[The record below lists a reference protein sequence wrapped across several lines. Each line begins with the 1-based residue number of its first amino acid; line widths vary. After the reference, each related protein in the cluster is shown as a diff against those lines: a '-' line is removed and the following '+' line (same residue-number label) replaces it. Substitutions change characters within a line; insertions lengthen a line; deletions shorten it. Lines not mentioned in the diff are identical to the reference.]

1 MMQAG
6 SEAGRRKPVSDAAA
20 NTLNGG
26 SFMKNSVI
34 QCALA
39 LATRTGGRGLAAV
52 AASSV
57 LALAPLSAQAQNSAT
72 TATET
77 STQGGT
83 LEEVVVTAE
92 YRAEKL
98 QETPLAITALSG
110 DALAE
115 RGIDNLDEVAK
126 AAPNVNLF
134 QANAA
139 YGKTMAASIRGIG
152 QGDFNFASA
161 EQGVGIYVDDVYFAN
176 TFGSMFDLLD
186 VDRVEVLRGPQ
197 GTLFGKNS
205 IGGAIRLVSKQPTGD
220 DSGYAEVTV
229 GDYSRREVRAG
240 FDVALIKD
248 VLMLR
253 VSGLSKDRNG
263 YVDRID
269 YACEHPSTAGSLPVQ
284 QLGEGNCTLGTEG
297 GVDVKGGRAQLR
309 WVPSDSVQDTVEA
322 SVIDD
327 NSEAA
332 AEVMVVADPALSPA
346 MQAFNATSLIPKYGI
361 PYDQRF
367 QTGGTYTNYSTF
379 YDPFTGTSYPAV
391 NTVHEWSTSN
401 VLTWSII
408 PEVQFKSI
416 TAQQGWWG
424 NFSDDQDNSPMGLA
438 WAYNLLDHR
447 QFTQEFQLTGKAFD
461 DKLNW
466 AAGAFYFWG
475 YSLNRGHIDLNF
487 DAGFFP
493 PGPPF
498 NGQPLL
504 GFNQDDPAYTE
515 DKAGFLQGTYA
526 ITDQLHLTAGGR
538 YTKENKNYTF
548 NHYNPLID
556 IPNPVLDLRGVE
568 GRTSYDHVDWKA
580 GLDYQW
586 TSDLMTYVSATTG
599 FRGGGFNPRPFT
611 NLQITSYKPEK
622 LTEYEVGIKSEWL
635 DHRVRANL
643 AAYYGAYRDVIVT
656 SQRLDATGAPFTAP
670 ENVGSADI
678 TGGEFELDATPLPGL
693 TISYTAG
700 LTNFKWKDLGNNQ
713 GCQDLGAAAIPE
725 GTAANYNCI
734 SGNPGYGDLNVGMPK
749 WTSSLGAQYEILL
762 GNAGSLTPRADV
774 NYHSPYYNN
783 NYNNYDPDGTGVA
796 VTPAMALLNGRLT
809 WASLNHLWSVAAFC
823 TNCANKY
830 YYQSFLDLRAFG
842 EGQMSAQPGEPR
854 EWGITFRR
862 NFGAPVEPQTI
873 VKEVVR
879 EVVREVPAPPP
890 PPPPPIPPPP
900 PPPKGDL
907 RLEGV
912 NFATNS
918 ADLIPQSGVTL
929 DDVARQLKGY
939 PELVIQVRGYTD
951 SRGSAAHNLDLSQ
964 RRAESVMQY
973 LRQHGVTNSM
983 TAKGYGKEDPIAD
996 NSTKDGQLTNRRV
1009 TLHIESAH

>member
-1 MMQAG
+1 
-6 SEAGRRKPVSDAAA
+6 
-20 NTLNGG
+20 
-26 SFMKNSVI
+26 MKNSAVTHSTHAGPARI
-34 QCALA
+34 VSLTALA
-39 LATRTGGRGLAAV
+39 ACIGF
-52 AASSV
+52 V
-57 LALAPLSAQAQNSAT
+57 LTAGIAQAQTGAAT
-72 TATET
+72 
-77 STQGGT
+77 SGQGTNQGAGT
-83 LEEVVVTAE
+83 LEEIVVTAE
-92 YRAEKL
+92 YRSEKL
-98 QETPLAITALSG
+98 QEAPLAITALSG
-110 DALAE
+110 DSLTE
-115 RGIDNLDEVAK
+115 RGIDNLADVTK
-126 AAPNVNLF
+126 AAPNVTLF

-220 DSGYAEVTV
+220 DTGFAEVTV
-229 GDYSRREVRAG
+229 GDYNRREVRAG

-248 VLMLR
+248 VLTLR
-253 VSGLSKDRNG
+253 VSGLSKERDG
-263 YVDRID
+263 YVNRID
-269 YACEHPSTAGSLPVQ
+269 YACAHPSTAGSLPVQ

-297 GVDVKGGRAQLR
+297 GVDVMGARAQLR
-309 WVPSDSVQDTVEA
+309 WVPNDVIEDKVEA
-322 SVIDD
+322 SAIDD
-327 NSEAA
+327 KSEAA

-346 MQAFNATSLIPKYGI
+346 MAGFNASTLIPKYGI

-367 QTGGTYTNYSTF
+367 QTGGTYNTYSTF
-379 YDPFTGTSYPAV
+379 NDPFTGTSYPAV

-401 VLTWSII
+401 VLTWAIT
-408 PEVQFKSI
+408 PQVQFKSI
-416 TAQQGWWG
+416 TAAQGWWG

-461 DKLNW
+461 SKLDW
-466 AAGAFYFWG
+466 AAGAFYFHG

-487 DAGFFP
+487 LAGFFP

-504 GFNQDDPAYTE
+504 GFNQDDPAYTT
-515 DKAGFLQGTYA
+515 DKAGFVQGTYA
-526 ITDQLHLTAGGR
+526 ITDQLQAIAGIR
-538 YTKENKNYTF
+538 YTSEDKNYTF

-556 IPNPVLDLRGVE
+556 IPNPVLDLRDVE

-580 GLDYQW
+580 ALDYQF
-586 TSDLMTYVSATTG
+586 TPDLMTYASATTG

-622 LTEYEVGIKSEWL
+622 LTEFEVGLKSEWL
-635 DHRVRANL
+635 DHRLRANL
-643 AAYYGAYRDVIVT
+643 AGYYGLYRDVIVT

-678 TGGEFELDATPLPGL
+678 VGGEFELEATPLPGL

-700 LTNFKWKDLGNNQ
+700 LTDFKWKNLGNNQ

-734 SGNPGYGDLNVGMPK
+734 SGNPGYGDLNIGMSK
-749 WTSSLGAQYEILL
+749 WTSSLGVQYAIPM
-762 GNAGSLTPRADV
+762 GDGGSLTPRLDA
-774 NYHSPYYNN
+774 NYHSAYYNN
-783 NYNNYDPDGTGVA
+783 NYNNYNPGGTGIA
-796 VTPAMALLNGRLT
+796 VTPAMTLLNGRVT
-809 WASLNHLWSVAAFC
+809 WQSSHHVWSVAAFG
-823 TNCANKY
+823 TNLANKY

-862 NFGAPVEPQTI
+862 NFQ
-873 VKEVVR
+873 
-879 EVVREVPAPPP
+879 
-890 PPPPPIPPPP
+890 
-900 PPPKGDL
+900 
-907 RLEGV
+907 
-912 NFATNS
+912 
-918 ADLIPQSGVTL
+918 
-929 DDVARQLKGY
+929 
-939 PELVIQVRGYTD
+939 
-951 SRGSAAHNLDLSQ
+951 
-964 RRAESVMQY
+964 
-973 LRQHGVTNSM
+973 
-983 TAKGYGKEDPIAD
+983 
-996 NSTKDGQLTNRRV
+996 
-1009 TLHIESAH
+1009 

>member
-1 MMQAG
+1 
-6 SEAGRRKPVSDAAA
+6 
-20 NTLNGG
+20 
-26 SFMKNSVI
+26 MKNSAVTQSTHAGPAQI
-34 QCALA
+34 VCRRLTALA
-39 LATRTGGRGLAAV
+39 ACISFVLAAGT
-52 AASSV
+52 AE
-57 LALAPLSAQAQNSAT
+57 AQT
-72 TATET
+72 TAAT
-77 STQGGT
+77 SGQGTNQSAGT
-83 LEEVVVTAE
+83 LEEIVVTAE
-92 YRAEKL
+92 YRSEKL

-110 DALAE
+110 DSLTE
-115 RGIDNLDEVAK
+115 RGIDNLADVTK
-126 AAPNVNLF
+126 AAPNVTLF

-220 DSGYAEVTV
+220 DSGFAEVTV
-229 GDYSRREVRAG
+229 GDYNRREVRAG

-253 VSGLSKDRNG
+253 VSGLSKDRSG

-269 YACEHPSTAGSLPVQ
+269 YACAHPSTAGSLPVQ
-284 QLGEGNCTLGTEG
+284 QLGEGNCTQGTEG
-297 GVDVKGGRAQLR
+297 GVDVKGLRAQLR
-309 WVPSDSVQDTVEA
+309 WVPSDVLEDKLEA

-346 MQAFNATSLIPKYGI
+346 MAGFNTSTLIPKYGI

-367 QTGGTYTNYSTF
+367 QAGGTYNTYSTF

-401 VLTWSII
+401 VLTWAIT
-408 PEVQFKSI
+408 PQFQLKSI
-416 TAQQGWWG
+416 TAAQGWWG

-461 DKLNW
+461 NKLNW
-466 AAGAFYFWG
+466 AAGAFYFYG

-487 DAGFFP
+487 LAGFFP

-498 NGQPLL
+498 NGQPVL
-504 GFNQDDPAYTE
+504 GFNQDDPAYTT

-526 ITDQLHLTAGGR
+526 FTDQLHLTAGAR
-538 YTKENKNYTF
+538 YTTEDKNYTF

-556 IPNPVLDLRGVE
+556 IPNPALDLRGVV

-580 GLDYQW
+580 ALDYQF
-586 TSDLMTYVSATTG
+586 TPDLMAYASATTG

-622 LTEYEVGIKSEWL
+622 LTEFEIGLKSEWL
-635 DHRVRANL
+635 DHRLRANL
-643 AAYYGAYRDVIVT
+643 AGYYGLYRDVIVT

-678 TGGEFELDATPLPGL
+678 VGGEFELEATPLPGL
-693 TISYTAG
+693 TFNYTAG
-700 LTNFKWKDLGNNQ
+700 LTDFKWKNLGNNQ

-734 SGNPGYGDLNVGMPK
+734 SGNPGYGDLNLGMSK
-749 WTSSLGAQYEILL
+749 WTSSLGVQYAILL
-762 GNAGSLTPRADV
+762 GDDGSLTPRLDA
-774 NYHSPYYNN
+774 NYHSAYYNN
-783 NYNNYDPDGTGVA
+783 NYNNYNPGGTGIA
-796 VTPAMALLNGRLT
+796 VTPAMTLFNGRVT
-809 WASLNHLWSVAAFC
+809 WESSHHVWSVAAFG
-823 TNCANKY
+823 TNLANKY

-854 EWGITFRR
+854 EWGVTFRR
-862 NFGAPVEPQTI
+862 NFQ
-873 VKEVVR
+873 
-879 EVVREVPAPPP
+879 
-890 PPPPPIPPPP
+890 
-900 PPPKGDL
+900 
-907 RLEGV
+907 
-912 NFATNS
+912 
-918 ADLIPQSGVTL
+918 
-929 DDVARQLKGY
+929 
-939 PELVIQVRGYTD
+939 
-951 SRGSAAHNLDLSQ
+951 
-964 RRAESVMQY
+964 
-973 LRQHGVTNSM
+973 
-983 TAKGYGKEDPIAD
+983 
-996 NSTKDGQLTNRRV
+996 
-1009 TLHIESAH
+1009 

>member
-1 MMQAG
+1 M
-6 SEAGRRKPVSDAAA
+6 PVSDAAA
-20 NTLNGG
+20 KTHNGG

-34 QCALA
+34 LRALA
-39 LATRTGGRGLAAV
+39 LATRTGGRSLAAV

-72 TATET
+72 TTTET
-77 STQGGT
+77 SAQSGGT

-92 YRAEKL
+92 YRTERL

-115 RGIDNLDEVAK
+115 RGIDNLADVTK
-126 AAPNVNLF
+126 AAPNVNLL

-139 YGKTMAASIRGIG
+139 YGKTMAAAIRGIG

-205 IGGAIRLVSKQPTGD
+205 IGGAIRLVSKQPVGD

-229 GDYSRREVRAG
+229 GDYNRREVRAG

-253 VSGLSKDRNG
+253 VSGLSKSRDG
-263 YVDRID
+263 YVHRID
-269 YACEHPSTAGSLPVQ
+269 YACAHPATAGSIPEQ

-297 GVDVKGGRAQLR
+297 GVDVKGARGQLR
-309 WVPSDSVQDTVEA
+309 WVPSDSVEDTFEA
-322 SVIDD
+322 SAIDD
-327 NSEAA
+327 DSEAA

-346 MQAFNATSLIPKYGI
+346 MQAFNTNSVVPKYGV

-367 QTGGTYTNYSTF
+367 QTGGTYNTYSTF
-379 YDPFTGTSYPAV
+379 YDPWTGTSYPAV
-391 NTVHEWSTSN
+391 NTVREWSTSN
-401 VLTWSII
+401 VLTWKIA
-408 PEVQFKSI
+408 PQVQLKSI
-416 TAQQGWWG
+416 TAMQGWWG
-424 NFSDDQDNSPMGLA
+424 NFSDDQDNSPLGLA

-447 QFTQEFQLTGKAFD
+447 QFTQEFNLTGNAFD
-461 DKLNW
+461 DRFHW

-487 DAGFFP
+487 LAGFFP

-498 NGQPLL
+498 NGQPVL

-515 DKAGFLQGTYA
+515 DKAGFLQGTFDL
-526 ITDQLHLTAGGR
+526 TDKLGLTAGAR
-538 YTKENKNYTF
+538 YTKENKN
-548 NHYNPLID
+548 YNPLID

-568 GRTSYDHVDWKA
+568 GRTSYDHIDWKA
-580 GLDYQW
+580 ALEYKW
-586 TSDLMTYVSATTG
+586 TPELMTYFSATTG
-599 FRGGGFNPRPFT
+599 FRGGGFNPRPFD
-611 NLQITSYKPEK
+611 NLQISSYKPEK
-622 LTEYEVGIKSEWL
+622 LTEYEVGVKSEWL
-635 DHRVRANL
+635 DHRLRANL
-643 AAYYGAYRDVIVT
+643 AAFYGLYRDVIVT
-656 SQRLDATGAPFTAP
+656 SQRLDATGTPFTAP

-678 TGGEFELDATPLPGL
+678 SGGEFELDANPVTGL
-693 TISYTAG
+693 TINLTAG
-700 LTNFKWKDLGNNQ
+700 LTNFKWKDLGTNQ

-725 GTAANYNCI
+725 GGPNPNYNCI
-734 SGNPGYGDLNVGMPK
+734 SGNPGYGDLNLDSPK
-749 WTSSLGAQYEILL
+749 WTGSLGMQYEIPL
-762 GNAGSLTPRADV
+762 GDAGSLTPRADV

-783 NYNNYDPDGTGVA
+783 NYNNYDPAGTGIA

-809 WASLNHLWSVAAFC
+809 WASANHLWSVAAFC

-830 YYQSFLDLRAFG
+830 YYQSFLDLREFG
-842 EGQMSAQPGEPR
+842 EGQLSAQPGEPR

-862 NFGAPVEPQTI
+862 NFGPHVEPQPI

-890 PPPPPIPPPP
+890 PPLPPPP
-900 PPPKGDL
+900 APKGDL

-918 ADLIPQSGVTL
+918 ADLIPQSDVIL

-939 PELVIQVRGYTD
+939 PDLVIQVRGYTD
-951 SRGSAAHNLDLSQ
+951 SRGSAAHNLELSQ

>member
-1 MMQAG
+1 
-6 SEAGRRKPVSDAAA
+6 
-20 NTLNGG
+20 
-26 SFMKNSVI
+26 MKNSAVTQSTHAGPAQI
-34 QCALA
+34 ASHRLTALA
-39 LATRTGGRGLAAV
+39 ACISFVLAAGTAEAQT
-52 AASSV
+52 AAATSGQGTNQ
-57 LALAPLSAQAQNSAT
+57 SA
-72 TATET
+72 
-77 STQGGT
+77 GT
-83 LEEVVVTAE
+83 LEEIVVTAE
-92 YRAEKL
+92 YRSEKL

-110 DALAE
+110 DSLTE
-115 RGIDNLDEVAK
+115 RGIDNLANVTK
-126 AAPNVNLF
+126 AAPNVMLV

-152 QGDFNFASA
+152 EGDFNFASA

-220 DSGYAEVTV
+220 DSGFAEVTV
-229 GDYSRREVRAG
+229 GDYNRREVRAG

-253 VSGLSKDRNG
+253 VSGLSKDRSG

-269 YACEHPSTAGSLPVQ
+269 YACAHPSTAGSLPVQ

-297 GVDVKGGRAQLR
+297 GVDVKGLRAQLR
-309 WVPSDSVQDTVEA
+309 WVPSDVVEDKLEA

-332 AEVMVVADPALSPA
+332 AEVMVVANPALSPA
-346 MQAFNATSLIPKYGI
+346 MAGFNTSTLIPKYGI

-367 QTGGTYTNYSTF
+367 QTGGTYNTYSTF

-401 VLTWSII
+401 VLTWAIT
-408 PEVQFKSI
+408 PQFQLKSI
-416 TAQQGWWG
+416 TAAQGWWG

-447 QFTQEFQLTGKAFD
+447 QFTQEFQLTGNAFD
-461 DKLNW
+461 NKLNW
-466 AAGAFYFWG
+466 AAGAFYFYG

-487 DAGFFP
+487 LAGFFP

-498 NGQPLL
+498 NGQPVL
-504 GFNQDDPAYTE
+504 GFNQDDPAYTT

-526 ITDQLHLTAGGR
+526 FTDQLHLTAGAR
-538 YTKENKNYTF
+538 YTTEDKNYTF

-556 IPNPVLDLRGVE
+556 IPNPALDLRGVE

-580 GLDYQW
+580 ALDYLW
-586 TSDLMTYVSATTG
+586 TPDLMTYASATTG

-622 LTEYEVGIKSEWL
+622 LTEFEIGVKSEWL
-635 DHRVRANL
+635 DHRLRANL
-643 AAYYGAYRDVIVT
+643 AGYYGLYRDVIVT

-678 TGGEFELDATPLPGL
+678 VGGEFELEATPLPGL
-693 TISYTAG
+693 TINYTAG
-700 LTNFKWKDLGNNQ
+700 LTDFKWKNLGNNQ

-734 SGNPGYGDLNVGMPK
+734 SGNPGYGDLNLGMSK
-749 WTSSLGAQYEILL
+749 WTSSLGVQYAIPL
-762 GNAGSLTPRADV
+762 GDGGSLTPRLDA
-774 NYHSPYYNN
+774 NYHSAYYNN
-783 NYNNYDPDGTGVA
+783 SYNNYNPDGTGIA
-796 VTPAMALLNGRLT
+796 VTPAMTLFNGRVT
-809 WASLNHLWSVAAFC
+809 WESSHHVWSVAAFG
-823 TNCANKY
+823 TNLANKY
-830 YYQSFLDLRAFG
+830 YYQSFLDLRPFG

-854 EWGITFRR
+854 EWGVTFRR
-862 NFGAPVEPQTI
+862 NFQ
-873 VKEVVR
+873 
-879 EVVREVPAPPP
+879 
-890 PPPPPIPPPP
+890 
-900 PPPKGDL
+900 
-907 RLEGV
+907 
-912 NFATNS
+912 
-918 ADLIPQSGVTL
+918 
-929 DDVARQLKGY
+929 
-939 PELVIQVRGYTD
+939 
-951 SRGSAAHNLDLSQ
+951 
-964 RRAESVMQY
+964 
-973 LRQHGVTNSM
+973 
-983 TAKGYGKEDPIAD
+983 
-996 NSTKDGQLTNRRV
+996 
-1009 TLHIESAH
+1009 

>member
-1 MMQAG
+1 
-6 SEAGRRKPVSDAAA
+6 
-20 NTLNGG
+20 
-26 SFMKNSVI
+26 MKNSAVTHSTHAGPARI
-34 QCALA
+34 VSLTALA
-39 LATRTGGRGLAAV
+39 ACIGF
-52 AASSV
+52 V
-57 LALAPLSAQAQNSAT
+57 LTAGIAQAQTGAAT
-72 TATET
+72 
-77 STQGGT
+77 SGQGTNQGAGT
-83 LEEVVVTAE
+83 LEEIVVTAE
-92 YRAEKL
+92 YRSEKL
-98 QETPLAITALSG
+98 QEAPLAITALSG
-110 DALAE
+110 DSLTE
-115 RGIDNLDEVAK
+115 RGIDNLADVTK
-126 AAPNVNLF
+126 AAPNVTLF

-220 DSGYAEVTV
+220 DTGFAEVTV
-229 GDYSRREVRAG
+229 GDYNRREVRAG

-248 VLMLR
+248 VLTLR
-253 VSGLSKDRNG
+253 VSGLSKERDG
-263 YVDRID
+263 YVNRID
-269 YACEHPSTAGSLPVQ
+269 YACAHPSTAGSLPVQ

-297 GVDVKGGRAQLR
+297 GVDVMGARAQLR
-309 WVPSDSVQDTVEA
+309 WVPNDVIEDKVEA
-322 SVIDD
+322 SAIDD
-327 NSEAA
+327 KSEAA

-346 MQAFNATSLIPKYGI
+346 MAGFNASTLIPKYGI

-367 QTGGTYTNYSTF
+367 QTGGTYNTYSTF
-379 YDPFTGTSYPAV
+379 NDPFTGTSYPAV

-401 VLTWSII
+401 VLTWAIT
-408 PEVQFKSI
+408 PQVQFKSI
-416 TAQQGWWG
+416 TAAQGWWG

-461 DKLNW
+461 SKLDW
-466 AAGAFYFWG
+466 AAGAFYFHG

-487 DAGFFP
+487 LAGFFP

-504 GFNQDDPAYTE
+504 GFNQDDPAYTT
-515 DKAGFLQGTYA
+515 DKAGFVQGTYA
-526 ITDQLHLTAGGR
+526 ITDQLQAIAGIR
-538 YTKENKNYTF
+538 YTSEDKNYTF

-556 IPNPVLDLRGVE
+556 IPNPVLDLRDVE

-580 GLDYQW
+580 ALDYQF
-586 TSDLMTYVSATTG
+586 TPDLMTYASATTG

-622 LTEYEVGIKSEWL
+622 LTEFEVGLKSEWL
-635 DHRVRANL
+635 DHRLRANL
-643 AAYYGAYRDVIVT
+643 AGYYGLYRVVIVT

-678 TGGEFELDATPLPGL
+678 VGGEFELEATPLPGL

-700 LTNFKWKDLGNNQ
+700 LTDFKWKNLGNNQ

-734 SGNPGYGDLNVGMPK
+734 SGNPGYGDLNIGMSK
-749 WTSSLGAQYEILL
+749 WTSSLGVQYAIPM
-762 GNAGSLTPRADV
+762 GDGGSLTPRLDA
-774 NYHSPYYNN
+774 NYHSAYYNN
-783 NYNNYDPDGTGVA
+783 NYNNYNPGGTGIA
-796 VTPAMALLNGRLT
+796 VTPAMTLLNGRVT
-809 WASLNHLWSVAAFC
+809 WQSSHHVWSVAAFG
-823 TNCANKY
+823 TNLANKY

-862 NFGAPVEPQTI
+862 NFQ
-873 VKEVVR
+873 
-879 EVVREVPAPPP
+879 
-890 PPPPPIPPPP
+890 
-900 PPPKGDL
+900 
-907 RLEGV
+907 
-912 NFATNS
+912 
-918 ADLIPQSGVTL
+918 
-929 DDVARQLKGY
+929 
-939 PELVIQVRGYTD
+939 
-951 SRGSAAHNLDLSQ
+951 
-964 RRAESVMQY
+964 
-973 LRQHGVTNSM
+973 
-983 TAKGYGKEDPIAD
+983 
-996 NSTKDGQLTNRRV
+996 
-1009 TLHIESAH
+1009 

>member
-1 MMQAG
+1 
-6 SEAGRRKPVSDAAA
+6 
-20 NTLNGG
+20 
-26 SFMKNSVI
+26 MKISVT
-34 QCALA
+34 QRALA
-39 LATRTGGRGLAAV
+39 LAMRTGNRSLGAL
-52 AASSV
+52 AASSL
-57 LALAPLSAQAQNSAT
+57 LALASLAAHAQNTATAATQTSAQSA
-72 TATET
+72 
-77 STQGGT
+77 GT

-92 YRAEKL
+92 YRSEKL

-110 DALAE
+110 DTLTD
-115 RGIDNLDEVAK
+115 RGIQNLAGVTQ

-139 YGKTMAASIRGIG
+139 YGKTMSASIRGIG

-205 IGGAIRLVSKQPTGD
+205 IGGAIRIVSKQPTGD
-220 DSGYAEVTV
+220 DSGFAEVTV
-229 GDYSRREVRAG
+229 GDYNRREVRAG

-263 YVDRID
+263 YVNRID
-269 YACEHPSTAGSLPVQ
+269 YACAHPSTAGTIPEQ

-309 WVPSDSVQDTVEA
+309 WVPSDAVEDTVEA

-327 NSEAA
+327 DSEAA

-346 MQAFNATSLIPKYGI
+346 VTAFNNSVLIPKYGV

-367 QTGGTYTNYSTF
+367 QTGGTYNTYSTF

-391 NTVHEWSTSN
+391 NTVHEWSGSN
-401 VLTWSII
+401 VLTWAIT
-408 PEVQFKSI
+408 PQVQLKSV
-416 TAQQGWWG
+416 TAEQGWWG
-424 NFSDDQDNSPMGLA
+424 NFSDDQDNSPLGLA

-447 QFTQEFQLTGKAFD
+447 QFTQEFDLSGKAFD
-461 DKLNW
+461 DKLSW
-466 AAGAFYFWG
+466 AAGAFYFYG

-487 DAGFFP
+487 DFAGTVIPGLTNGTGFFL

-498 NGQPLL
+498 NGQPVL

-526 ITDQLHLTAGGR
+526 ITDQLQFTAGAR
-538 YTKENKNYTF
+538 YTKETKNYTF

-556 IPNPVLDLRGVE
+556 IPNPILDLRDVE

-580 GLDYQW
+580 GLEYEW
-586 TSDLMTYVSATTG
+586 TPDLMTYASATTG
-599 FRGGGFNPRPFT
+599 FRGGGFNPRPFD
-611 NLQITSYKPEK
+611 NLQISSYKPEK
-622 LTEYEVGIKSEWL
+622 LTEFEIGLKSEWL

-643 AAYYGAYRDVIVT
+643 AAFYGLYRDVIVT

-678 TGGEFELDATPLPGL
+678 TGGEFELDATPVSGL
-693 TISYTAG
+693 TINYTAG
-700 LTNFKWKDLGNNQ
+700 LTNFKWKNLGNNQ

-749 WTSSLGAQYEILL
+749 WTSSLGLQYEIPL
-762 GNAGSLTPRADV
+762 GDGGSLTPRADV

-783 NYNNYDPDGTGVA
+783 NYNNYDPDGTGIA

-809 WASLNHLWSVAAFC
+809 WASVDHRWSVAAFC

-862 NFGAPVEPQTI
+862 NFGPPVQPQPI

-890 PPPPPIPPPP
+890 PPPPAPPA
-900 PPPKGDL
+900 PKGDL

-918 ADLIPQSGVTL
+918 ADLIPLSAGSL

-939 PELVIQVRGYTD
+939 PDLVIQVRGYTD

-973 LRQHGVTNSM
+973 LRQHGVSNSM

-1009 TLHIESAH
+1009 TLHIESGH